1 MKNKGLGKGLS
12 ALLGDSNVIKP
23 KNFEKLNPSLTPIHL
38 LKPNQFQPRK
48 KFDDAKLNELATS
61 IKSRGILQPIAVR
74 KSVGGK
80 YEIIAGERRWRAAQ
94 LAKMHEV
101 PIVVID
107 ANDGLAAEF
116 AILENIQREDL
127 NPIEEAN
134 GLELLMEKFD
144 YTQDKLSEMIGK
156 SRVHISNTLRLKKLP
171 QKIRELVISGS
182 LSAGHARSLIDT
194 KNPMQIVNTILNK
207 NLNVRQTESLVKSSK
222 GKLKQN
228 HIKNKDS
235 NTRDL
240 ERSISMKTGMVVS
253 IKNSKKNHGMISIK
267 YKNLDE
273 LDRLIKIIKN
283 NY

>member
-1 MKNKGLGKGLS
+1 
-12 ALLGDSNVIKP
+12 
-23 KNFEKLNPSLTPIHL
+23 
-38 LKPNQFQPRK
+38 
-48 KFDDAKLNELATS
+48 
-61 IKSRGILQPIAVR
+61 
-74 KSVGGK
+74 
-80 YEIIAGERRWRAAQ
+80 
-94 LAKMHEV
+94 MHEV

-171 QKIRELVISGS
+171 QKIRDLVISGS

-207 NLNVRQTESLVKSSK
+207 NLNISLVKSSK